1 MYPRQMAEIL
11 QHPSIEV
18 MAMQY
23 RKLSSTGDYTFGW
36 NSQDYLKQDEAV
48 GQAIKTKILLFYNE
62 WWEDLGQGIPM
73 FQSIMGQTKF
83 EGLKESVSLL
93 VKDRV
98 MEVPNVSSVEDVTVE
113 QLGSRT
119 IKITIRALTDFDSEV
134 YAEVEI

>member
-1 MYPRQMAEIL
+1 MEVTL
-11 QHPSIEV
+11 QRLSIEV
-18 MAMQY
+18 IELQY
-23 RKLSSTGDYTFGW
+23 RKLSSTGDYSFGW

-83 EGLKESVSLL
+83 EGLKESISLL

-98 MEVPNVSSVEDVTVE
+98 LEVPNVSSVEEVNVE
-113 QLGSRT
+113 QEDNRT
-119 IKITIRALTDFDSEV
+119 IKITVRALTDFESEV
-134 YAEVEI
+134 YMEVEI

>member
-1 MYPRQMAEIL
+1 
-11 QHPSIEV
+11 
-18 MAMQY
+18 MQY